1 MNAETRNF
9 KDEIVKRCLMIYTRT
24 SLPGDQTVAR
34 NRLQR
39 SIARIRDGMT
49 TALYREYLKR
59 CVEKIDDLK
68 ASDQRSLADADV
80 LHLSSTVLCEVFR
93 EHLPEGVA
101 MPGWC
106 STMTLEE
113 YQQRAWDRP
122 RQVLNNLLSRD
133 RYTKDRKPPEGA
145 WTVSGDMIIVGTAQ
159 MGASRTRSEIP
170 DWILDDTAS
179 VASQIGL
186 KLNEVEEFLGRKLRR
201 RRFLPWR

>member
-24 SLPGDQTVAR
+24 SLPGDQTAAR

-59 CVEKIDDLK
+59 CVEKIDDLR
-68 ASDQRSLADADV
+68 ASDQRSLADVDV
-80 LHLSSTVLCEVFR
+80 LRLSSTVLCEVFR
-93 EHLPEGVA
+93 EHLPEDQD
-101 MPGWC
+101 MPDWC
-106 STMTLEE
+106 VPMTLEE

-133 RYTKDRKPPEGA
+133 RYTKDRKPPEG
-145 WTVSGDMIIVGTAQ
+145 SLDGLRRHDHSRDGQ
-159 MGASRTRSEIP
+159 MGAARTRSEIP

-186 KLNEVEEFLGRKLRR
+186 KLSEVEEFLGRKLRR